1 MKYIGLLA
9 LLGLLGSYFFPQ
21 FYLDKPATEGINT
34 RHVSEEQDKSKP
46 MRETKTTY
54 NTSDLVESTP
64 KEVDNNQSPTTMPKL
79 CTDILAYQIR
89 FFFVLIILMRLIY
102 IIHQLRSPKVGL
114 LPILVCWISIKIHV
128 ALQIPLSKL
137 NWIENFAS

>member
-21 FYLDKPATEGINT
+21 FYFDKRATEGINT

-89 FFFVLIILMRLIY
+89 FFFPPHYTHEVDIYNTLAPVTKSWAITHLGVLDQYKNPCCLANSII
-102 IIHQLRSPKVGL
+102 
-114 LPILVCWISIKIHV
+114 
-128 ALQIPLSKL
+128 
-137 NWIENFAS
+137 